1 MSSARGASGPLI
13 CIAGVHAR
21 PLRAPCAS
29 SACSVVLGLLLCPA
43 GLPLGVQLAFGKEE
57 RWCPVHHMRSSRSSA
72 AHAARPSPVLRLRGG
87 VSGSDEE
94 ADERLLRHV
103 SSRVVM
109 VPIDAKDLQDAVDV
123 VEKRAAPDSL
133 AAGEQTR
140 QILVSASTPNY
151 MCGWGT
157 REDGFR
163 TLKISGS
170 AMSLRM
176 EDGITLLGP
185 MELQPSSG
193 GTFTRWKWGC
203 AFDFG
208 LQQEAALFAAG
219 GPWQMQRCVLRA
231 TDMPVVRA
239 YDSGSLALDD
249 SFVGGFS
256 GDTQLEDGQA
266 EDDGSG
272 KLDEGG
278 GRCTQALLVE
288 DNATVKA
295 IDCTMQYCGAF
306 NSATVLAGGA
316 AHLELSQCFLFQNLG
331 CGISIHEAADVQAV
345 QCSMMQLDGACF
357 RAVLAHR
364 AKLRLFNVTLQGQK
378 WQDPGRPGTLHE
390 EGECVQ
396 EPPTKRRRS
405 EVPEVDPQ
413 AHVMENIDEKA
424 AHTVEVWDALTQEL
438 AANMS
443 EVIDVLEG
451 YCNAAGATCRRA
463 RTGRQR
469 LASPRYVM
477 EEARLKHANYS
488 ADELLTQPV
497 PRDDGPEWQDLPPI
511 LLADFSNLAVPSA
524 QTTLCVYVHVEPLL
538 LSALRDPSLIAD
550 GQALLIEHSDRFL
563 SRRRFGGDAARIVS
577 WVAAMQAFVAAG
589 AGTPMHVKMMFDC
602 LEEAHSSLLGK
613 RLAALSKGADA
624 FLRSVD
630 YVCVMHGEW
639 LTPWHPCLITAFR
652 GLSTHFLTAS
662 APWDD
667 LHSGYFGGA
676 VREPC
681 ADLVAVLSQLHFSN
695 GTVSVPGL
703 SSHPLSTDEKRRLMR
718 LLFRDDA
725 GQLPPGWEAS
735 PLFPVHTPH
744 TPRSEWHTAADNAS
758 TDAAPAMEAGPGAA
772 QAEGAGPASLAAQ
785 AEGAGDDAHVMER
798 GEDEYLMA
806 LGRTWYRPSLTV
818 HGISG
823 GWTEPVHTHTHTT
836 KHTHAT
842 HACTY
847 VSVCMCVVCRY
858 IYILHIDVDM
868 HIYVYHRPTPL
879 YTCIRIYVHSIST
892 YMHIY
897 VYIRIY
903 VYRGVGR

>member
-1 MSSARGASGPLI
+1 VIDQNAINARGLEQRRRDGRIMSSARGASGPLL
-13 CIAGVHAR
+13 CTAGVHAR
-21 PLRAPCAS
+21 PLRALYAS
-29 SACSVVLGLLLCPA
+29 SAFSVVLGLLLCPA
-43 GLPLGVQLAFGKEE
+43 GSPRAAGTAA
-57 RWCPVHHMRSSRSSA
+57 RWSPVLRMRSSLGSA
-72 AHAARPSPVLRLRGG
+72 AHAARPSPALRLRGG
-87 VSGSDEE
+87 LSGSDEE

-123 VEKRAAPDSL
+123 VEKRAVPDSL
-133 AAGEQTR
+133 AAEEQAR
-140 QILVSASTPNY
+140 QILVSASTPDHL
-151 MCGWGT
+151 CGWGT

-163 TLKISGS
+163 TVKISGS

-219 GPWQMQRCVLRA
+219 GPWHMQRCVLRA

-239 YDSGSLALDD
+239 YGSGSLALDD

-256 GDTQLEDGQA
+256 GDAQFE
-266 EDDGSG
+266 ENDGSG

-345 QCSMMQLDGACF
+345 QCSMMQLEGACF

-364 AKLRLFNVTLQGQK
+364 AKMRLFNVTLQGQK
-378 WQDPGRPGTLHE
+378 WQDPGRPGTLQE

-413 AHVMENIDEKA
+413 AHVLENIDKMA

-469 LASPRYVM
+469 LASPRYVL
-477 EEARLKHANYS
+477 EEARLEHANCS

-613 RLAALSKGADA
+613 RLAALSKGADT

-652 GLSTHFLTAS
+652 GLSTHFLTAA

-703 SSHPLSTDEKRRLMR
+703 SSHPLSADEKHRLTR

-735 PLFPVHTPH
+735 PLFAVHTPH
-744 TPRSEWHTAADNAS
+744 TPHTEWHTAAASAS
-758 TDAAPAMEAGPGAA
+758 TDAAPDIEAGPGAA
-772 QAEGAGPASLAAQ
+772 QAEA
-785 AEGAGDDAHVMER
+785 AGDDAYVTER

-823 GWTEPVHTHTHTT
+823 GWTEPVHTHTH
-836 KHTHAT
+836 
-842 HACTY
+842 AC
-847 VSVCMCVVCRY
+847 M
-858 IYILHIDVDM
+858 
-868 HIYVYHRPTPL
+868 
-879 YTCIRIYVHSIST
+879 YTCTCVCVCVCVWKYT
-892 YMHIY
+892 YIHMRY
-897 VYIRIY
+897 AYTYICI
-903 VYRGVGR
+903 